1 MQVIPVC
8 IYQSKPTTLLGGK
21 NLFHLNMLFLSA
33 ENMFFL
39 SLQLLPTTGGITDL
53 NYRYSMRESTD
64 FHSLKLAKK
73 EAMNVTLGIGWC

>member
-1 MQVIPVC
+1 MKNYSYIGLRYRSLSVKVRKCTPTKH
-8 IYQSKPTTLLGGK
+8 YSKRKSLM
-21 NLFHLNMLFLSA
+21 FFLSA

-64 FHSLKLAKK
+64 FHSLQLAKK
-73 EAMNVTLGIGWC
+73 EAMN